1 LNTKRSKRWNG
12 DVKNLTADYLKNV
25 IEKMQAYGAS
35 AQFSKNGTVEGP
47 NYQVI
52 NESGKKMAFDSSNL
66 LIQPDDNEFLG
77 TTFSPIYSLEQVQD
91 LLAKINSP
99 IVKVA
104 ATRARRAAGTVGS
117 TSTPRGGSAS
127 AKAKEAI
134 AIQKY
139 EYYKTHRATLPS
151 DIREHSEEITR
162 MMEKG
167 MSAEDAFAEAIK
179 LCFDH

>member
-1 LNTKRSKRWNG
+1 MNTKRSKRWNG

-35 AQFSKNGTVEGP
+35 AQFSKNGTV
-47 NYQVI
+47 
-52 NESGKKMAFDSSNL
+52 
-66 LIQPDDNEFLG
+66 
-77 TTFSPIYSLEQVQD
+77 
-91 LLAKINSP
+91 
-99 IVKVA
+99 
-104 ATRARRAAGTVGS
+104 GS
-117 TSTPRGGSAS
+117 TSTPRGGSAL